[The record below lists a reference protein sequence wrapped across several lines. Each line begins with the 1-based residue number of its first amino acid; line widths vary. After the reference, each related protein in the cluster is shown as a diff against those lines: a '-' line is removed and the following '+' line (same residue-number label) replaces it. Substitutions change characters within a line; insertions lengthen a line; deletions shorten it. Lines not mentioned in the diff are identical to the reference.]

1 MEKDLQQQITVL
13 KEQLDKLST
22 DKQSTESR
30 LTGDLDALHRRLLGK
45 NRPQCFNV
53 FSCSAHMC
61 IKFAQAINFSMP
73 TIVGIL
79 VFDQY
84 K

>member
-45 NRPQCFNV
+45 NRPRCFNV
-53 FSCSAHMC
+53 FQ
-61 IKFAQAINFSMP
+61 AQLTCALNLP
-73 TIVGIL
+73 RPLIL
-79 VFDQY
+79 ACQQ
-84 K
+84 

>member
-1 MEKDLQQQITVL
+1 MVKDLQQQITVL

-45 NRPQCFNV
+45 NRP
-53 FSCSAHMC
+53 
-61 IKFAQAINFSMP
+61 
-73 TIVGIL
+73 GG
-79 VFDQY
+79 Y
-84 K
+84 KTPVHSQTQNKGQ